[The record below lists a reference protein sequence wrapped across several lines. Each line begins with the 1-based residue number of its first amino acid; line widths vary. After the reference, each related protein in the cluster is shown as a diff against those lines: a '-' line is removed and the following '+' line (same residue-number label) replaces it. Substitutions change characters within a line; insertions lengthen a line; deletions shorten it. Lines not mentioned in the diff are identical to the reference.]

1 MSDGKKS
8 PVHEELDALRLK
20 ADLQVSS
27 HSYLRDYYL
36 GWGQRL
42 NLYTL
47 VCSAIL
53 LLFTLTTTD
62 FVERTLG
69 LSADGYKWAI
79 ATAAFF
85 TFCLSLVDLA
95 WNPSSKSKAHDQA
108 VGHYLRMNYEV
119 RNLMIA
125 GSGVNGEK
133 VRWIQEEFLDAS
145 DLPRIPEGKS
155 LKFKQRYLVKLAM
168 ARVLAE
174 NPHQP
179 LWLLRLRLLWNPRL
193 ADAHAPE
200 PAAPKEHLKAPPKAS
215 PRVRRPR

>member
-1 MSDGKKS
+1 M
-8 PVHEELDALRLK
+8 ELEAMRLK
-20 ADLQVSS
+20 ADLQVTS

-47 VCSAIL
+47 LCSAIL
-53 LLFTLTTTD
+53 LLFTLTPSD

-69 LSADGYKWAI
+69 LPPDGYKWAI
-79 ATAAFF
+79 AVAAFL

-95 WNPSSKSKAHDQA
+95 WNPTSKSKAHDQA

-125 GSGVNGEK
+125 GKAVNGEK

-155 LKFKQRYLVKLAM
+155 LQLKKRHLVKLAM
-168 ARVLAE
+168 ARVLDG

-179 LWLLRLRLLWNPRL
+179 LWWLRVRLLWNPRL
-193 ADAHAPE
+193 GDPKALAKGTLLASSEAPLRASLEAAHKARK
-200 PAAPKEHLKAPPKAS
+200 APKKA
-215 PRVRRPR
+215 

>member
-1 MSDGKKS
+1 MSDGNKG
-8 PVHEELDALRLK
+8 PVHQELDALRLK

-47 VCSAIL
+47 LCSAIL
-53 LLFTLTTTD
+53 LLFTLTSTD

-85 TFCLSLVDLA
+85 TFCLSLIDLA

-133 VRWIQEEFLDAS
+133 LHLTITVTTAS
-145 DLPRIPEGKS
+145 
-155 LKFKQRYLVKLAM
+155 LVGNGHAFMITSTLNG
-168 ARVLAE
+168 RVAVW
-174 NPHQP
+174 PGMVT
-179 LWLLRLRLLWNPRL
+179 
-193 ADAHAPE
+193 D
-200 PAAPKEHLKAPPKAS
+200 
-215 PRVRRPR
+215 